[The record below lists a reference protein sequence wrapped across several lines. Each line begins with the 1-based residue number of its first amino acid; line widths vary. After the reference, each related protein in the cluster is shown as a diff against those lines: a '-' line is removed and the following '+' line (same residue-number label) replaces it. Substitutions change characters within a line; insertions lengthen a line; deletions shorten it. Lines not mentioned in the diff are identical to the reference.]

1 MRGDQPHI
9 FSSAATLDLGTT
21 RKGNMQ
27 HPGDKPPPSM
37 VTLAQL
43 AERDGITKG
52 AASRHVA
59 RLVERHGLAIVR
71 DRAGRI
77 RMLDISEYDRLR
89 QQVRNPA
96 RAQAQRKAP
105 KPPKPKVDSAESYDE
120 ALRQKTWVDAE
131 RGRLKLQEERGEL
144 IRKAELVEAIQRCA
158 AEIVHIVRHDVAAAD
173 EIAMIAHSDGA
184 NGIRR
189 YLKAG
194 VERRLTEIAD
204 SLARLAT
211 DHGEAPAA

>member
-1 MRGDQPHI
+1 
-9 FSSAATLDLGTT
+9 
-21 RKGNMQ
+21 
-27 HPGDKPPPSM
+27 M
-37 VTLAQL
+37 VTLAAL
-43 AERDGITKG
+43 AARDGITKG
-52 AASRHVA
+52 VASRHVT

-71 DRAGRI
+71 DSAGRI
-77 RMLDISEYDRLR
+77 RMLDIFEYDRLR
-89 QQVRNPA
+89 QKVRSPA

-131 RGRLKLQEERGEL
+131 RGRLRLQEERGEL
-144 IRKAELVEAIQRCA
+144 IRKAELVDAIQRVA
-158 AEIVHIVRHDVAAAD
+158 AEIVQLVKRDVAAAD
-173 EIAMIAHSDGA
+173 EIAMIAHRDGA

-194 VERRLTEIAD
+194 ADRLLTEIAD

-211 DHGEAPAA
+211 EHGGGEDGVSEGDA